1 MYWCIFSASSV
12 LEQMVGVQVLS
23 VRTSSVLIHMIGV
36 HLLSVQVVYLV
47 ENETLGLHLLSEQV
61 VDSVRTS
68 SILDT
73 HDWCTFTVRRSS
85 EMVQI
90 PE

>member
-1 MYWCIFSASSV
+1 MFWCIFSASSL

-47 ENETLGLHLLSEQV
+47 ENEMLDLHLLSV
-61 VDSVRTS
+61 GTS
-68 SILDT
+68 SR
-73 HDWCTFTVRRSS
+73 FS
-85 EMVQI
+85 QNK
-90 PE
+90 

>member
-1 MYWCIFSASSV
+1 MYWCIFTVSSV
-12 LEQMVGVQVLS
+12 LEQMIGVQVLS
-23 VRTSSVLIHMIGV
+23 VRTSRVLIHMIGV

-47 ENETLGLHLLSEQV
+47 ENETLGLHLLSV

-68 SILDT
+68 NILDT
-73 HDWCTFTVRRSS
+73 HDWCTYTVRSS

-90 PE
+90 S

>member
-1 MYWCIFSASSV
+1 MYWCIFTASSV

-47 ENETLGLHLLSEQV
+47 ENEMLGLHLLSV
-61 VDSVRTS
+61 GTS
-68 SILDT
+68 SR
-73 HDWCTFTVRRSS
+73 FS
-85 EMVQI
+85 QNK
-90 PE
+90 

>member
-23 VRTSSVLIHMIGV
+23 VRTSILIHMIGV

-47 ENETLGLHLLSEQV
+47 ENETLGLHLLSV
-61 VDSVRTS
+61 GTS
-68 SILDT
+68 SR
-73 HDWCTFTVRRSS
+73 FN
-85 EMVQI
+85 QNK
-90 PE
+90 

>member
-23 VRTSSVLIHMIGV
+23 VSSVLIHMIGV

-47 ENETLGLHLLSEQV
+47 ENETLGLHLLSV
-61 VDSVRTS
+61 GTS
-68 SILDT
+68 SR
-73 HDWCTFTVRRSS
+73 FS
-85 EMVQI
+85 QNK
-90 PE
+90 

>member
-1 MYWCIFSASSV
+1 MYWCIFTASSV

-47 ENETLGLHLLSEQV
+47 ENETLCLHLLSV
-61 VDSVRTS
+61 GTS
-68 SILDT
+68 SR
-73 HDWCTFTVRRSS
+73 FS
-85 EMVQI
+85 QNK
-90 PE
+90 

>member
-23 VRTSSVLIHMIGV
+23 VRTSSVSIHMIGV

-47 ENETLGLHLLSEQV
+47 ENETLGLHLLSV
-61 VDSVRTS
+61 GTF
-68 SILDT
+68 
-73 HDWCTFTVRRSS
+73 TFTVRRSS

>member
-1 MYWCIFSASSV
+1 MYWCIFSASSI

-47 ENETLGLHLLSEQV
+47 ENEMLGVHLLSV
-61 VDSVRTS
+61 GTS
-68 SILDT
+68 SR
-73 HDWCTFTVRRSS
+73 FS
-85 EMVQI
+85 QNK
-90 PE
+90 

>member
-47 ENETLGLHLLSEQV
+47 ENETLGLHCW
-61 VDSVRTS
+61 SVGTS
-68 SILDT
+68 SR
-73 HDWCTFTVRRSS
+73 FS
-85 EMVQI
+85 QNK
-90 PE
+90 

>member
-1 MYWCIFSASSV
+1 M
-12 LEQMVGVQVLS
+12 LGVHVLS

-47 ENETLGLHLLSEQV
+47 ENETLGLHLLSV
-61 VDSVRTS
+61 GTS

-73 HDWCTFTVRRSS
+73 HDWCTFTVRTSS
-85 EMVQI
+85 EMV
-90 PE
+90 

>member
-1 MYWCIFSASSV
+1 
-12 LEQMVGVQVLS
+12 
-23 VRTSSVLIHMIGV
+23 MISV

-47 ENETLGLHLLSEQV
+47 ENEMLTLHLLSVGTV

-73 HDWCTFTVRRSS
+73 HDWCTFIVRRSS

>member
-47 ENETLGLHLLSEQV
+47 ENETLGLHLLTV
-61 VDSVRTS
+61 GTS

-73 HDWCTFTVRRSS
+73 HDWCTFTVRTSS
-85 EMVQI
+85 EMV
-90 PE
+90 

>member
-23 VRTSSVLIHMIGV
+23 VRTSSVLIHMIV

-47 ENETLGLHLLSEQV
+47 ENETLGLHLLSV
-61 VDSVRTS
+61 GTS
-68 SILDT
+68 SR
-73 HDWCTFTVRRSS
+73 FS
-85 EMVQI
+85 QNK
-90 PE
+90 

>member
-1 MYWCIFSASSV
+1 MYWCIFSASSA

-47 ENETLGLHLLSEQV
+47 ENETLGLHLWLV
-61 VDSVRTS
+61 GTS
-68 SILDT
+68 SI
-73 HDWCTFTVRRSS
+73 FS
-85 EMVQI
+85 QNK
-90 PE
+90 

>member
-12 LEQMVGVQVLS
+12 LEQMVGVHVLS

-47 ENETLGLHLLSEQV
+47 ENETFRLHLLAV
-61 VDSVRTS
+61 GTS
-68 SILDT
+68 SR
-73 HDWCTFTVRRSS
+73 FS
-85 EMVQI
+85 QNK
-90 PE
+90 

>member
-47 ENETLGLHLLSEQV
+47 ENETLGLHLLSV
-61 VDSVRTS
+61 GTS
-68 SILDT
+68 SRFSQNKYIGY
-73 HDWCTFTVRRSS
+73 
-85 EMVQI
+85 
-90 PE
+90 P